1 MIVGVVASQ
10 PVDIP
15 RKGTKPTSKEGLSPA
30 GHQLI
35 DHAIVVCCGVFDVA
49 RDPSNE
55 VQEKMY
61 VRRCHYKT

>member
-1 MIVGVVASQ
+1 VIVGVVASQ

-35 DHAIVVCCGVFDVA
+35 DHAIVVCCGVFDIA
-49 RDPSNE
+49 RDPRKE
-55 VQEKMY
+55 LQEKCMSEDAL
-61 VRRCHYKT
+61 